1 MAKRASDFAQQNTER
16 AMEMT
21 AYGMDWMRE
30 FTERNLEQTKTA
42 VESLLTITRKAVDDL
57 DHQTSV
63 IREHSLSL
71 AEETLANAF
80 DFAHRALHV
89 REPQQLA
96 QLQSEFVSRQ
106 AQALGDRRV
115 GKPRRIAF
123 AVIDAANDVQRDL
136 FAHVITFSKFDGEQI
151 TGTIECAG
159 HDPQSSGIINT
170 PGADRWNHLALLLFH
185 RRAPAQGTFHVQVN
199 DEMPRSA
206 RAPSGVFGNRA

>member
-96 QLQSEFVSRQ
+96 QLQSEFVSRH
-106 AQALGDRRV
+106 AQALGDQAKELGQAMV
-115 GKPRRIAF
+115 
-123 AVIDAANDVQRDL
+123 
-136 FAHVITFSKFDGEQI
+136 
-151 TGTIECAG
+151 
-159 HDPQSSGIINT
+159 
-170 PGADRWNHLALLLFH
+170 
-185 RRAPAQGTFHVQVN
+185 QGTN
-199 DEMPRSA
+199 ELAKSTLREATETA
-206 RAPSGVFGNRA
+206 RRHSEAA